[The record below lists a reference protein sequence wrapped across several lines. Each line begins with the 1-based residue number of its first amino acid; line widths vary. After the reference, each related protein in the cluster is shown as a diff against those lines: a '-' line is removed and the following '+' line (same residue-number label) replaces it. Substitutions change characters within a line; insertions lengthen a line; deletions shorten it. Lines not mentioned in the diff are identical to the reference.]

1 MIVTFDEATHT
12 YTVDGETVPSVTQL
26 VAPLGSPM
34 DEMDAMMEGA
44 LENAAERGT
53 TMHAYIAHRLQG
65 GIEEDF
71 ELPADYADYVDAVEL
86 FLSEHTIEPLLV
98 EQPLGGD
105 GYAGTPDLVCIFD
118 GEPTILDYKFVSTVA
133 KSKVGAQLRG
143 YMELCNHN
151 DIYPEKLKAVQFMRG
166 DYRIYDVDTETT
178 LLSWATCQT
187 LHLIKTKKHP
197 RGRIE

>member
-34 DEMDAMMEGA
+34 DEMDEMMEGA
-44 LENAAERGT
+44 VENAAERGT

-65 GIEEDF
+65 GVEEDF

-86 FLSEHTIEPLLV
+86 FLAEHTIEPLLV

-151 DIYPEKLKAVQFMRG
+151 DIYPEKLKAIQFMRG

-178 LLSWATCQT
+178 LLSWTVCKT